1 MLEKD
6 MALLLLLWQEAC
18 LEHQKENDTLMPG
31 AKSATLEEEKIL
43 DAVKEKEN
51 MTFSWDDF
59 NNAYMSFPTAASRLR
74 GCLDS
79 LIEAPYE
86 YRVKTVRYL
95 FAMASASFENDSE
108 HAISEA
114 ESEFI
119 LSVKKELAISDEA
132 VL

>member
-1 MLEKD
+1 MLQKE

-18 LEHQKENDTLMPG
+18 LEHDVENDTLMPG

-51 MTFSWDDF
+51 MTFLWEDF
-59 NNAYMSFPTAASRLR
+59 NEAYLSFPTASARLR
-74 GCLDS
+74 GCLDA
-79 LIEAPYE
+79 LVGAPYE

-95 FAMASASFENDSE
+95 FAMAAASFENNSE
-108 HAISEA
+108 HSISKE

-119 LSVKKELAISDEA
+119 LMVKKELAVNDEA